1 MALLQIAEPGQSPQP
16 HQRRLAVG
24 IDLGTTNSLVAAVR
38 SGLSAPLA
46 DAAGRVILPS
56 AVRYHADD
64 VEVVF
69 RSFLLDPSAPVQPLS
84 AVDHLAEKYGGGR
97 AQALEMMRQVTA
109 VAAGVGLEYHLEESL
124 TGQTLD
130 AHRLLHLAKE
140 HDLQDATASRLFAGH
155 FTEGR
160 SLFDHDSLTSLAVE
174 AGLPEQDVRTTLEAG
189 TFAADVE
196 ADLP

>member
-1 MALLQIAEPGQSPQP
+1 MPDSLPGPRAGLQWAQCTAMVFD
-16 HQRRLAVG
+16 RAVKIEIWSDVVCPWCYIG
-24 IDLGTTNSLVAAVR
+24 KTNLEAA
-38 SGLSAPLA
+38 LA
-46 DAAGRVILPS
+46 DSGN
-56 AVRYHADD
+56 ADD

>member
-1 MALLQIAEPGQSPQP
+1 MPDSLPGPRAGLQWAQCTAMVFD
-16 HQRRLAVG
+16 RAVKIEIWSDVVCPWCYIG
-24 IDLGTTNSLVAAVR
+24 KTNLEAA
-38 SGLSAPLA
+38 LA
-46 DAAGRVILPS
+46 DSGN
-56 AVRYHADD
+56 ADD

-130 AHRLLHLAKE
+130 AHRLVIALHRAGVEQHAVIREHAERAKLLRE
-140 HDLQDATASRLFAGH
+140 I
-155 FTEGR
+155 GR
-160 SLFDHDSLTSLAVE
+160 AHV
-174 AGLPEQDVRTTLEAG
+174 
-189 TFAADVE
+189 
-196 ADLP
+196 